1 MSLGDKI
8 DNAAE
13 DAKGKL
19 KEGVGD
25 AQGDES
31 LKNEGR
37 RDQASANVKKAG
49 ENLKDALK
57 S

>member
-37 RDQASANVKKAG
+37 RDQASANVRKAG